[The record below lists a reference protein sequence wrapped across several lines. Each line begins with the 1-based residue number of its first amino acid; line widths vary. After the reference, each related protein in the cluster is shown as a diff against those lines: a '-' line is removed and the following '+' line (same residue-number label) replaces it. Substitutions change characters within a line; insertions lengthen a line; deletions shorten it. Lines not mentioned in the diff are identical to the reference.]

1 MKLNLKKPIVFF
13 DLEATG
19 MSVTTDK
26 IVEYAFLKINP
37 DGTEET
43 KTGRLH
49 PGMPIPVES
58 SMIHGIYD
66 EDVKDCPLFRQV
78 AKELHD
84 FIGNADL
91 GGYNLLLFDIPMLIE
106 EFYRAKLEFDLTK
119 RSIIDAQKIFYMMQ
133 PRTLT
138 AAYKYYCNKDLKDA
152 HSAEADTRA
161 TYEVLLG
168 QISAHE
174 NQEIEDKSGKKT
186 QPIKNDIEHIHQQT
200 VGKIADLAG
209 RIIFNEQGV
218 EVFNFGK
225 FKGQPVETVLQ
236 KERGYYDWMMQGDF
250 PQYTKKVLTQIK
262 LRSANF
268 MK

>member
-19 MSVTTDK
+19 MSVTTDR
-26 IVEYAFLKINP
+26 IVEYAFLKINT

-43 KTGRLH
+43 LTARLH
-49 PGMPIPVES
+49 PGMPIPIES
-58 SMIHGIYD
+58 SLIHGIYD
-66 EDVKDCPLFRQV
+66 EDVKDKPLFKQV
-78 AKELHD
+78 AKEIFD
-84 FIGNADL
+84 FIGASDL
-91 GGYNLLLFDIPMLIE
+91 GGYNLLMFDIPMLIE
-106 EFYRAKLEFDLTK
+106 EFYRAKLEFDISK
-119 RSIIDAQKIFYMMQ
+119 RNIIDSQKIFYLMQ

-138 AAYKYYCNKDLKDA
+138 AAYKYYCDKNLKDA

-168 QISAHE
+168 QLAMHQ

-186 QPIKNDIEHIHQQT
+186 TPILNDMEHIHKAT
-200 VGKIADLAG
+200 VGNIADLAG
-209 RIIFNEQGV
+209 RIIFNEKGV

-225 FKGQPVETVLQ
+225 FKGQPVADVLQ
-236 KERGYYDWMMQGDF
+236 KERGYYDWMMNGDF

-262 LRSANF
+262 LRSAKFNN
-268 MK
+268 